1 MSPFQLAYLDL
12 IRKKVPTLI
21 TVIAI
26 AASVACAGVLLK
38 LYILSVARFSTLVRG
53 PDAVIGAK
61 AGGIEILLGSL
72 NLEGSYPEFIPGRL
86 YQTLKQ
92 SQQIQFEAGSVFDPS
107 VIKNVVPIVFFAK
120 YKNHRVVAT
129 DERFFSQGGA
139 QDAPK
144 LLAGRRFEPYNEV
157 VVGSSVAG
165 EHGLHIGDSIA
176 VHAWVSDYPQNSVHP
191 VVSLRVV
198 GILEAGRSAWNHAC
212 FASIAQADQ
221 VFQRAAGDS
230 LSTWKNDVLHYLL
243 VYLQPG
249 GFRSV
254 SELVN
259 HRTVAEV
266 VSVKEQ
272 RQNLEELTGT
282 GVRLGLGITLLVVIL
297 AALSVAAV
305 MITRFDAMKL
315 QVAVLRALGFSRP
328 ELGVWLLW
336 EGALLGVAS
345 CACGAVVEAVLFPV
359 VRLLL
364 SGALPTEEIVASH
377 FYDSSPVWFASIIA
391 TMLALVVPLV
401 QLSRQDVHSSLK
413 GV

>member
-12 IRKKVPTLI
+12 IRKKIPTLI
-21 TVIAI
+21 TVVAI

-92 SQQIQFEAGSVFDPS
+92 SQHIEFEGGSVFDPS

-120 YKNHRVVAT
+120 YENHRVVGT
-129 DERFFSQGGA
+129 DERFFSQQGA
-139 QDAPK
+139 QDAPR
-144 LLAGRRFEPYNEV
+144 LLAGRWFEPFNEV

-165 EHGLHIGDSIA
+165 EHGIHIGDSIA
-176 VHAWVSDYPQNSVHP
+176 VHAWVSDNPQAVAPP

-198 GILEAGRSAWNHAC
+198 GILAAGRSAWNHAC
-212 FASIAQADQ
+212 FSSIAEAIQ
-221 VFQRAAGDS
+221 VFHGVAGDS
-230 LSTWKNDVLHYLL
+230 LSTWRNDVVHYLL
-243 VYLQPG
+243 LYVRPG
-249 GFRSV
+249 GFRAV

-266 VSVKEQ
+266 VSVNEQ

-282 GVRLGLGITLLVVIL
+282 GVRLGLSITLLVVIL

-305 MITRFDAMKL
+305 MITRFDAMKI

-328 ELGVWLLW
+328 EIGEWLLW

-345 CACGAVVEAVLFPV
+345 CVCGAAVEAVLFPV

-364 SGALPTEEIVASH
+364 SGALPAEEIVASH
-377 FYDSSPVWFASIIA
+377 FYDSAPVWGASILA

-401 QLSRQDVHSSLK
+401 QISRQDVHSSLK